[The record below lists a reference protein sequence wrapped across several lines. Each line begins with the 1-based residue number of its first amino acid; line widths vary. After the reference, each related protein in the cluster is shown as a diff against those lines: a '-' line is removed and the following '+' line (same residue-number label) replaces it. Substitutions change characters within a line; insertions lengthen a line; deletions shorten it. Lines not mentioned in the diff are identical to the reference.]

1 MERFRESARGR
12 SASAGKQVAFPI
24 SDSGRRIAGQDRRV
38 SWSQPNV
45 TRTSPETA
53 SGRRQ
58 SRIERAHA
66 GPTACPDALTG
77 HAGWFGRDGFLP
89 GDPGRQAR
97 AARGRCWRGADAESA
112 F

>member
-1 MERFRESARGR
+1 
-12 SASAGKQVAFPI
+12 VYP
-24 SDSGRRIAGQDRRV
+24 DL
-38 SWSQPNV
+38 QPNV

-77 HAGWFGRDGFLP
+77 HAGWFGRDCFLP
-89 GDPGRQAR
+89 GGPSGQAR
-97 AARGRCWRGADAESA
+97 AAQGRGWLGASATFQSSGIGRGARPGRRTEAA
-112 F
+112 